1 MATGV
6 TGFDPSSNNTFKTN
20 TAATGVTFDISG
32 NATYTLTT
40 PGGNV
45 NGSQDTTLTGAKY
58 VFEATGGYFNSQ
70 TFKDIT
76 MYQQKQI
83 TKYDVTGA
91 VEVKYPASVMNDYIN
106 VGSTTKSWWN
116 DEEMKFIT
124 DSLSISHTDFV
135 KNVNTADKVITVGKL
150 STLYSDFSRY
160 VLTYFG
166 FTSKANNVANV
177 STGQNTAGAGGVAVG
192 AQDFGFNTLFS
203 NEFNFN
209 PNNGIFGPQEFI
221 DLIHG
226 KVEKADAVDG
236 SYNSALSGSIDISNI
251 TQLLRDAVSA
261 NPFGNR
267 PLDVSTNG
275 VSAGFLADDLIFVPQ
290 SGISITLELQV
301 DKSAFNTGNQTLN
314 TQTSNYNTNFG
325 ATEASGNT
333 YFGNKAGVLDVS
345 GGDFTDVLDASGT
358 VGTGKTAFD
367 NLTKFKSDTTTSS
380 TLIKRTMDAP
390 LLLKLT

>member
-45 NGSQDTTLTGAKY
+45 NASQDTTLTGAKY

-91 VEVKYPASVMNDYIN
+91 VEVKYPASVMNDYID

-124 DSLSISHTDFV
+124 NSLSISHTDFV
-135 KNVNTADKVITVGKL
+135 NNVNTADKVITVGKL

-177 STGQNTAGAGGVAVG
+177 STGLNAAGAGGVAVG

-226 KVEKADAVDG
+226 NVEKADAVDG
-236 SYNSALSGSIDISNI
+236 AYNSALSGSIDISNI

-261 NPFGNR
+261 SADHQTVVHMNAPATPER
-267 PLDVSTNG
+267 ILMACEKAKA
-275 VSAGFLADDLIFVPQ
+275 SAGMA
-290 SGISITLELQV
+290 
-301 DKSAFNTGNQTLN
+301 A
-314 TQTSNYNTNFG
+314 
-325 ATEASGNT
+325 
-333 YFGNKAGVLDVS
+333 
-345 GGDFTDVLDASGT
+345 
-358 VGTGKTAFD
+358 
-367 NLTKFKSDTTTSS
+367 
-380 TLIKRTMDAP
+380 
-390 LLLKLT
+390 